1 MPKFYVSES
10 ATVEFLYVIEAETE
24 DDARKIVTEG
34 FEDPLRTDY
43 IDRELFNIRE
53 AENEEF

>member
-1 MPKFYVSES
+1 MNKFYVSES
-10 ATVEFLYVIEAETE
+10 ATVEFLYGVEAETE

-43 IDRELFNIRE
+43 IDREVFNIRE
-53 AENEEF
+53 TENE

>member
-10 ATVEFLYVIEAETE
+10 ATVDFLYVVEAETE
-24 DDARKIVTEG
+24 DDARDRVEEG

-43 IDRELFNIRE
+43 IDREVFDIRE
-53 AENEEF
+53 TEDAK